1 MLQQKC
7 FMSSLKDK
15 KIRSTPFR
23 EEVLAIFKSSN
34 YALSLQSLEEK
45 LDKHDRITL
54 YRTLKTFK
62 EKGVIHEI
70 ALPNEPIKYALCKK
84 NCSDDHH
91 HHNHI
96 HFKCNNCEEV
106 FCKDVKE
113 LPKIIIPNFNITEL
127 EISAKG
133 ICENCNN

>member
-1 MLQQKC
+1 MNL
-7 FMSSLKDK
+7 LKEK
-15 KIRSTPFR
+15 NIRPTPFR
-23 EEVLAIFKSSN
+23 ENVLTIFKDSA
-34 YALSLQSLEEK
+34 YALSLQNIEDK
-45 LDKHDRITL
+45 LNEHDRITL

-70 ALPNEPIKYALCKK
+70 ALPNEAIKYAMCE
-84 NCSDDHH
+84 NSCSDENHI
-91 HHNHI
+91 HNHI

-113 LPKIIIPNFNITEL
+113 LPQISIPNFSITEL

-133 ICENCNN
+133 ICENCKN